1 MTILNMKNIS
11 KSFPGVKA
19 LDQVNLQVQQGE
31 IHALCGEN
39 GAGKSTLMK
48 ILSGVHP
55 AASYEGDIYIHGK
68 RQNFD
73 SIKDS
78 EEAGITII
86 YQELALVQELS
97 VAENIFLGNEP
108 KTNGLIDWS
117 MLHSKTQQLLDYI
130 GLTIP
135 TNEKIKNLGVGLQQL
150 VEIAKA
156 LEKESDIIILDE
168 PTAALAEEEVDILI
182 SILKDLKAKGI
193 TCIYISHKLKEVLR
207 IADSITILRDGQT
220 IETIAQSEA
229 TENRIISS
237 MVGRE
242 LTELFPYQ
250 NNKTEV
256 PVFSAKNFSFTK
268 KGGHAPLVYDINI
281 DVNKGEVLGIG
292 GLMGAGRTELAM
304 SLFGAYEGTPS
315 GSIYLNERPVLF
327 RSPKDAIQQGVG
339 YVSEDRKRFGLV
351 TGMDVAKNTTLSSLP
366 QITSFGVMDK
376 EQEIYQTQQVVNKMR
391 VKSPSL
397 QTIVNTL
404 SGGNQQKVVLS
415 KWLLTAPKVLI
426 LDEPTRG
433 IDVGAKQEI
442 YHLMNELT
450 AEGVAII
457 MISSELSELIG
468 MSDRIAV
475 MAEGTITGE
484 IPRNEADQESIMK
497 MATGGPSHVK

>member
-55 AASYEGDIYIHGK
+55 AVSYEGDIYIHGK

-220 IETIAQSEA
+220 IETIDQSEA

-256 PVFSAKNFSFTK
+256 PVFSAENFSFTK
-268 KGGHAPLVYDINI
+268 KGGHTPLVYDINI
-281 DVNKGEVLGIG
+281 EVNKGEVLGIG

>member
-1 MTILNMKNIS
+1 MKNIS

-55 AASYEGDIYIHGK
+55 AVSYEGDIYIHGK

-220 IETIAQSEA
+220 IETIDQSEA

-256 PVFSAKNFSFTK
+256 PVFSAENFSFTK
-268 KGGHAPLVYDINI
+268 KGGHTPLVYDINI
-281 DVNKGEVLGIG
+281 EVNKGEVLGIG

>member
-1 MTILNMKNIS
+1 MKNIS